1 MMPRDCGAR
10 QLPVPGGASVL
21 RDRIFFDRGQLNE
34 CTHSILVWPRTDLV
48 ARLEP
53 PHSKIDSQDDP
64 SHVIAQDERE
74 AL

>member
-34 CTHSILVWPRTDLV
+34 CTHSILVWPRIDLV
-48 ARLEP
+48 TKLEP
-53 PHSKIDSQDDP
+53 PPLEDGLKTIPATSLP
-64 SHVIAQDERE
+64 RMRE
-74 AL
+74 VL